1 MGCGQAVRHRF
12 LVAAFVG
19 SNPTTP
25 ANKKMNK
32 EVFFSLN
39 NASFSIGKLKLLREI
54 SISVH
59 ENDKIALVGKNGVGK
74 STLLGIINGT
84 RSLDSGDFW
93 LSPSV
98 SVGTLNQKNFQ
109 KSSLSV
115 LEFLKLQNIGN
126 EIIESRV
133 DKITNEIKLNK
144 FKIIDELS
152 GGEKRKLALSKLL
165 LLKPDLLLL
174 DEPTNHLDIESC
186 LLYTSDAADE

>member
-1 MGCGQAVRHRF
+1 M
-12 LVAAFVG
+12 
-19 SNPTTP
+19 
-25 ANKKMNK
+25 NKK
-32 EVFFSLN
+32 VFFSLN
-39 NASFSIGKLKLLREI
+39 NANFSIGKLKLLRDI

-74 STLLGIINGT
+74 STLLSIINGT

-93 LSPSV
+93 LGPTINI
-98 SVGTLNQKNFQ
+98 GTLNQKNFQ

-115 LEFLKLQNIGN
+115 LEFLKLQDFADK

-133 DKITNEIKLNK
+133 KKITNEIKLNK

-165 LLKPDLLLL
+165 LLEPDLLLL
-174 DEPTNHLDIESC
+174 DEPTNHLDI
-186 LLYTSDAADE
+186 

>member
-1 MGCGQAVRHRF
+1 MGCGQVVRHRF

-25 ANKKMNK
+25 AKKEMNK
-32 EVFFSLN
+32 EVYFSLN
-39 NASFSIGKLKLLREI
+39 DASFSIGKLKLLRDI

-74 STLLGIINGT
+74 STLLRIINGT

-93 LSPSV
+93 LGPSI
-98 SVGTLNQKNFQ
+98 SVGTLNQKNYQ
-109 KSSLSV
+109 TSPLSV
-115 LEFLKLQNIGN
+115 LEFLKLQNSEDN

-133 DKITNEIKLNK
+133 EKITNEIKLNK

-152 GGEKRKLALSKLL
+152 GG
-165 LLKPDLLLL
+165 
-174 DEPTNHLDIESC
+174 
-186 LLYTSDAADE
+186 